1 MRTIPQPVPPVPHPE
16 TLARLAPAA
25 LLLGLAL
32 STPAMSAEDPFRT
45 SGMRPERASSFWEG
59 QGGPSPCPDPATPP
73 SPLRLVDAIDLALCH
88 NPRTRQSWAGAKVS
102 AAQVGVARS
111 AFLPTLDATGNAQR
125 NETRNVPSTTLNAG
139 GRNLVGMGV
148 TFNYLLFDF
157 GGRDASLEQ
166 ARQALLAADWTHN
179 GSLQSVILDAIQS
192 YYQLHATREAVQ
204 SAQTAEQTSL
214 QSLEAARAR
223 LKAGSATRADV
234 LQSQTAYSQAQ
245 LTRTQ
250 AEGDAANSKGL
261 LANVLGIPVQQ
272 EIAIVPPPDL
282 EAQRALE
289 QSVASLL
296 DVARERRPELAAAE
310 AQVKAAESG
319 VRVQEAAGKPKLS
332 AFANANAQ
340 ETAPGNDPR
349 TGAIGLQLSIPL
361 FTGYRTTY
369 QIVAAREQLD
379 LERANRDRLRNDVAL
394 EVWRAY
400 QDLRTQG
407 QALQAATDLVTSAQE
422 TYSVALGRYK
432 AGVGTVLDLL
442 SAQTALANANVQR
455 ITARF
460 RWNVAKVALARAIGV
475 LDPTLVA
482 AQEAALTAPARP

>member
-1 MRTIPQPVPPVPHPE
+1 VAQAPQ
-16 TLARLAPAA
+16 R
-25 LLLGLAL
+25 
-32 STPAMSAEDPFRT
+32 
-45 SGMRPERASSFWEG
+45 
-59 QGGPSPCPDPATPP
+59 
-73 SPLRLVDAIDLALCH
+73 LRLVDAVDLALCY
-88 NPRTRQSWAGAKVS
+88 NPRTRQSWASAKVS

-111 AFLPTLDATGNAQR
+111 AFLPTVGATGNAQR
-125 NETRNVPSTTLNAG
+125 SEMRNVPATNINAG
-139 GRNLVGMGV
+139 GRNIGGVGV
-148 TFNYLLFDF
+148 TFDYLLFDF
-157 GGRDASLEQ
+157 GGRDAALEQ

-179 GSLQSVILDAIQS
+179 ASLQSVMLDAIQS

-204 SAQTAEQTSL
+204 SALAAEQASL

-234 LQSQTAYSQAQ
+234 LQSQTAYSQSQ

-250 AEGDAANSKGL
+250 AEGDAANSQGL
-261 LANVLGIPVQQ
+261 LASVLGVPVQQ
-272 EIAIVPPPDL
+272 PLEIEPPPDL

-296 DVARERRPELAAAE
+296 DFARERRPDLAAAE

-319 VRVQEAAGKPKLS
+319 VRVQEAAGKPTLS

-340 ETAPGNDPR
+340 ETSPGIDPR

-369 QIVAAREQLD
+369 QILAAREQLD
-379 LERANRDRLRNDVAL
+379 LQRANRDRLRNDVAL

-407 QALQAATDLVTSAQE
+407 QALQAATDVVTSAQE
-422 TYSVALGRYK
+422 SYNVTLGRYK

-442 SAQTALANANVQR
+442 TSQTALANANVQR
-455 ITARF
+455 IQARF

-475 LDPTLVA
+475 LDPELVSTA
-482 AQEAALTAPARP
+482 VATAPPAQTPAPPSAAPQPAPAPGAPATPRR

>member
-1 MRTIPQPVPPVPHPE
+1 MGSIRHLAYSVIRSERP
-16 TLARLAPAA
+16 ARLLPAT
-25 LLLGLAL
+25 LLLCLAL
-32 STPAMSAEDPFRT
+32 SAPAMSAEDPFRT
-45 SGMRPERASSFWEG
+45 SGMRPQRASGFWEG
-59 QGGPSPCPDPATPP
+59 PGGPSPCPDPAAPP
-73 SPLRLVDAIDLALCH
+73 TPLRLVDAIDLALCH
-88 NPRTRQSWAGAKVS
+88 NPRTRQSWASAKVS

-111 AFLPTLDATGNAQR
+111 AFLPSVTGTGSLQR
-125 NETRNVPSTTLNAG
+125 IETRNVPATNVNAG
-139 GRNLVGMGV
+139 GRNSGNLGV
-148 TFNYLLFDF
+148 TFDYLLFDF
-157 GGRDASLEQ
+157 GGRDAALEQ

-179 GSLQSVILDAIQS
+179 ASLQSVMLDAIQS

-204 SAQTAEQTSL
+204 SALAAEQTSL

-223 LKAGSATRADV
+223 LKAGSGTRADV

-250 AEGDAANSKGL
+250 AEGDAANSQGL
-261 LANVLGIPVQQ
+261 LANVLGVPVQQ
-272 EIAIVPPPDL
+272 TLEIVPPPDL

-289 QSVASLL
+289 QSIASLL
-296 DVARERRPELAAAE
+296 DVARGRRPDLAAAE
-310 AQVKAAESG
+310 AQVKAAESA
-319 VRVQEAAGKPKLS
+319 VRVQEAAGKPTIS

-340 ETAPGNDPR
+340 EIAPGIDPR

-369 QIVAAREQLD
+369 QILAAREQLD

-407 QALQAATDLVTSAQE
+407 QALQAATDVVTSAQE
-422 TYSVALGRYK
+422 SYNVTLGRYK

-442 SAQTALANANVQR
+442 TSQTALANASVQR
-455 ITARF
+455 IQARF
-460 RWNVAKVALARAIGV
+460 RWNVAKVTLARAIGV

-482 AQEAALTAPARP
+482 AQDAALPAPARQ